1 MPLVHI
7 SLLRGKPAPYVRAIA
22 DGVHQALVETFET
35 PLKDRFQIIQ
45 QLAPEELIFDADY
58 LQVQRTS
65 DIVVI
70 HIVAAR
76 TRSTATKQAFYQAVA
91 TNLAR
96 NPGLRPQDVQLILSP
111 NEREDWSFGNGV
123 ASYVPIVTPAA

>member
-58 LQVQRTS
+58 LEVQRTS

-96 NPGLRPQDVQLILSP
+96 NPGLRPQDVQVILSP

-123 ASYVPIVTPAA
+123 ASYVPVVTPAA

>member
-58 LQVQRTS
+58 LEVQRTS

-96 NPGLRPQDVQLILSP
+96 NPGLRPQDVQVILSP

-123 ASYVPIVTPAA
+123 ASYVPVVTPAT

>member
-7 SLLRGKPAPYVRAIA
+7 SLLRGKPAAYIRAIA

-35 PLKDRFQIIQ
+35 PLKDRFQVIQ
-45 QLAPEELIFDADY
+45 QLAPDELIFDADY
-58 LQVQRTS
+58 LDVHRTT
-65 DIVVI
+65 DIVLI

-91 TNLAR
+91 RNLAQS
-96 NPGLRPQDVQLILSP
+96 PGLRPQDVQLILSP

-123 ASYVPIVTPAA
+123 ASYVPVANPTP